1 MGNREY
7 SENGVIETMRT
18 AFSVGLSAALAGLL
32 VSGCVLF
39 DGTRDTG
46 PDEFGVVSRAP
57 LAQPPDFS
65 LRPPR
70 AGAKRPNE
78 VETREQ
84 ARRRLFG
91 RTTRT
96 RGAVPERDP
105 NDNRSDGE
113 RALLHK
119 ADALDVDPTI
129 RDAVAR
135 ESGIVREDSGFVDSL
150 LFWKSD
156 QKKDAVVDPSNEAE
170 RLRRNEALGKDPT
183 DGSTITKKN

>member
-1 MGNREY
+1 MRV
-7 SENGVIETMRT
+7 VIAKRFT
-18 AFSVGLSAALAGLL
+18 ALL
-32 VSGCVLF
+32 VAWAMSGCVLI
-39 DGTRDTG
+39 DDTRNSG

-78 VETREQ
+78 VETREE

-91 RTTRT
+91 RSAIRT
-96 RGAVPERDP
+96 GGLPERSANAP
-105 NDNRSDGE
+105 RSDGE

-119 ADALDVDPTI
+119 ADALDADPSV
-129 RDAVAR
+129 REAVAR
-135 ESGIVREDSGFVDSL
+135 ESGVIQEDKSFVDSL
-150 LFWKSD
+150 VFWKPSN
-156 QKKDAVVDPSNEAE
+156 KNEAIVDPASEAK
-170 RLRRNEALGKDPT
+170 RLRRNEALGKLPT

>member
-1 MGNREY
+1 MNKAIAK
-7 SENGVIETMRT
+7 SFT
-18 AFSVGLSAALAGLL
+18 ALL
-32 VSGCVLF
+32 VGSALSSCILI
-39 DGTRDTG
+39 DDTRSSG

-78 VETREQ
+78 VETREE

-91 RTTRT
+91 RSAGR
-96 RGAVPERDP
+96 RGGVPERGT
-105 NDNRSDGE
+105 NDLRSEGE

-119 ADALDVDPTI
+119 ADALDADPSV
-129 RDAVAR
+129 REAVAR
-135 ESGIVREDSGFVDSL
+135 ESGVIQEDKSLVDSL
-150 LFWKSD
+150 VFWKSSD
-156 QKKDAVVDPSNEAE
+156 KKEAVVDPASEAQ
-170 RLRRNEALGKDPT
+170 RLRKNEALGKSPT